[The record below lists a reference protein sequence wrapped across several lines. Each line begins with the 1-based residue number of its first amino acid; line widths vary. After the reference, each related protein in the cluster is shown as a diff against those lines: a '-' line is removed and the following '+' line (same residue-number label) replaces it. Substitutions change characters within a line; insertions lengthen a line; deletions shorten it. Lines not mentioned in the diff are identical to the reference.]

1 MRIARIGAIV
11 TLVLAGLAL
20 AALWGARTLDA
31 TVRDVLAA
39 RAPGLAFE
47 SLEIGLRGLHLG
59 AVSYRSKSGTTTYT
73 ATRIAVQPR
82 WSSIFAQT
90 VTVAS
95 VDIDGFHIDRDGSRP
110 RAQEGDDDSDADAAA
125 AEEKEK
131 TADAASKDGE
141 RGGDADEGRRSVVV
155 ERFSANDGTGS
166 IVEVPSSGAPVS
178 FEVSD
183 IAVVARELRFPPRAQ
198 RVPLQLSFSIEG
210 ATPARV
216 SNRGWVDPVSRS
228 AHLEFS
234 AEGLSLVQIQPYYQ
248 DHREASRLTGGTL
261 SLQATLDVDGGA
273 FSILGKIRADGLEF
287 DRSEDAFFGVP
298 MHFVDEYLREHEGE
312 LGFPFKVS
320 ARVDAKKRYREAF
333 LTGLVEALTSVV
345 DVEDA
350 ARIRRLLEQGDIE
363 GSRRELRDL

>member
-1 MRIARIGAIV
+1 M
-11 TLVLAGLAL
+11 LVLAALAL
-20 AALWGARTLDA
+20 GALWGARTLDA
-31 TVRDVLAA
+31 KVRDVLAA

-47 SLEIGLRGLHLG
+47 SLEIGLRGLHLD
-59 AVSYRSKSGTTTYT
+59 AVSFRSKSGGTSYT
-73 ATRIAVQPR
+73 ATRIAVRPR
-82 WSSIFAQT
+82 WSSLFAQT

-95 VDIDGFHIDRDGSRP
+95 VDIDGFHIERDGSRP
-110 RAQEGDDDSDADAAA
+110 RTREGDDDPDAEAAA
-125 AEEKEK
+125 AGEKK
-131 TADAASKDGE
+131 TADTASRDNE
-141 RGGDADEGRRSVVV
+141 RGGGDDEGGRSVVV

-183 IAVVARELRFPPRAQ
+183 IAVVARDLRFPPRAQ

-216 SNRGWVDPVSRS
+216 SNKGWVDPVSRS
-228 AHLEFS
+228 AHLELS
-234 AEGLSLVQIQPYYQ
+234 ADRLSLVQIQPYYQ

-261 SLQATLDVDGGA
+261 SLQATLDVDGDA

-298 MHFVDEYLREHEGE
+298 MHLVDEYLREHEGE

-333 LTGLVEALTSVV
+333 LAGLMEALTSVLN
-345 DVEDA
+345 VEDA
-350 ARIRRLLEQGDIE
+350 ARIRQLLEEGDLE
-363 GSRRELRDL
+363 GSRRGLREL